1 MATPQPDA
9 ARFALARF
17 GLGVRANQSE
27 ADLRAIGRDPRG
39 ALIAELEAP
48 ATQLSA
54 ELKSSDEAGAI
65 LRTLQMQQRQARAA
79 AANAAPAPA
88 MAAEA
93 AAPPAGGITPAP
105 TSTAPAAAMPAAPAG
120 RPPPT
125 PVEEIVRAELASRY
139 ARACEAD
146 LGLNERLVWFW
157 SNHFCISADKGGLVR
172 VMAGAYEREVI
183 RRHLA
188 DDFGAMLMAS
198 ARHPAMLLYLD
209 NGRSVGPNSPAG
221 RRQNRGLNENLAREI
236 LELHTLGVRT
246 GYEQHDV
253 TAFATVLTGWTMSNP
268 GDVDALPFRF
278 RFNPRTHEPGPK
290 TVLGSTYPEGEAGG
304 LRLLADLAVHPATA
318 RHVATKLVRHFVAD
332 DPPAALV
339 ATVEAAFLK
348 SRGRLRQTVR
358 ALIEAPE
365 TFAAPPAKL
374 RPPAEWIVALHRGL
388 GLSPEPQRLQRSL
401 TILGQPTWRVP
412 SPQGWPDETAPWMDG
427 LVQRVDIAHLAV
439 RAARLS
445 GSPFAVAEQ
454 LLGTGAS
461 EATAEAIRRAE
472 TPQQALTI
480 AVMSPEFLRR

>member
-1 MATPQPDA
+1 MATTRPDP
-9 ARFALARF
+9 ARLALARF
-17 GLGVRANQSE
+17 GLGVRAGQSE

-39 ALIAELEAP
+39 ALLAELEAP
-48 ATQLSA
+48 RAQPSA

-79 AANAAPAPA
+79 ANTAPAMPAEAAPAAPQGA
-88 MAAEA
+88 MAS
-93 AAPPAGGITPAP
+93 TPA
-105 TSTAPAAAMPAAPAG
+105 TSGPMAPAPNMPAG
-120 RPPPT
+120 RPAPT
-125 PVEEIVRAELASRY
+125 PVEELVRAELAARY

-146 LGLNERLVWFW
+146 LGLNERLTWFW
-157 SNHFCISADKGGLVR
+157 SNHFCVSADKGGLVR

-188 DDFGAMLMAS
+188 DDFGSMLMAS

-246 GYEQHDV
+246 GYDQSDV
-253 TAFATVLTGWTMSNP
+253 TAFASVLTGWTMGNP
-268 GDVDALPFRF
+268 ADANALPFRF

-290 TVLGSTYPEGEAGG
+290 TVLGTSYPEGETGG
-304 LRLLADLAVHPATA
+304 LQLLADLAVHPATA
-318 RHVATKLVRHFVAD
+318 RHVATKLARHFVAD

-339 ATVEAAFLK
+339 AKVEAAFLK
-348 SRGRLRQTVR
+348 NRGQLRPTVK

-365 TFAAPPAKL
+365 ALEAPPAKL
-374 RPPAEWIVALHRGL
+374 RPPVEWMVALHRGL
-388 GLSPEPQRLQRSL
+388 GLAPEPQRLRRSL

-412 SPQGWPDETAPWMDG
+412 SPKGWPDENPPWMDG
-427 LVQRVDIAHLAV
+427 LVQRVDIANLAI
-439 RAARLS
+439 RAARLPD
-445 GSPFAVAEQ
+445 SPFAIAEQ
-454 LLGTGAS
+454 LFGTGAS
-461 EATAEAIRRAE
+461 EATVETIRRAE